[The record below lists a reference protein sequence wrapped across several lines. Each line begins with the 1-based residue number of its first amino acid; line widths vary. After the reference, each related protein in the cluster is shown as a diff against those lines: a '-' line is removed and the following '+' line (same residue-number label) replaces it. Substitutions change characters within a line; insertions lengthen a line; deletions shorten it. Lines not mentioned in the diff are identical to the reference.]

1 MSKNRKKLL
10 LPLIL
15 STCFEVFYIV
25 MMIAF
30 WGKIYRPI
38 GAIIFGVILTFFFVL
53 SLVYFISPDK
63 FFSDDKTDKRRKV
76 RATLFNTNVELY
88 DDGASE
94 EYINACIKF
103 FNAIPKE
110 TIVNKAHEHFEQI
123 RSISEG
129 PGIDEV
135 ADYGDGDNIL
145 IYIKLKAMH
154 LSTEKGGDPEH
165 VWFIM
170 EGDTP
175 WSDGFEFVVADNKL
189 VKVGEYTGDFEEE

>member
-15 STCFEVFYIV
+15 TTCFEVFFIV
-25 MMIAF
+25 MMIVF
-30 WGKIYRPI
+30 WGKIAHPF
-38 GAIIFGVILTFFFVL
+38 GAIVFGAILTLFFVM
-53 SLVYFISPDK
+53 SIVFFISPEKLD
-63 FFSDDKTDKRRKV
+63 SDDKRKV
-76 RATLFNTNVELY
+76 RATLFNTNVTVD

-110 TIVNKAHEHFEQI
+110 TIVEKAHEHFEQI
-123 RSISEG
+123 RSISSG

-145 IYIKLKAMH
+145 IYIKLKTLH
-154 LSTEKGGDPEH
+154 VSTIKDGDPEH

-189 VKVGEYTGDFEEE
+189 VKVGEYTGDFEV

>member
-1 MSKNRKKLL
+1 MSKNRKKIL

-15 STCFEVFYIV
+15 STCFEVFFIV
-25 MMIAF
+25 MMIVF
-30 WGKIYRPI
+30 WGKIAHPF
-38 GAIIFGVILTFFFVL
+38 GAIVFGAILTLFFVM
-53 SLVYFISPDK
+53 SIVFFISPEKLD
-63 FFSDDKTDKRRKV
+63 SDDKRKV
-76 RATLFNTNVELY
+76 RATLFNTNVTVD

-110 TIVNKAHEHFEQI
+110 TIVEKAHEHFEQI
-123 RSISEG
+123 RSISSG

-145 IYIKLKAMH
+145 IYIKLKTLH
-154 LSTEKGGDPEH
+154 VSTIKDGDPEH

-189 VKVGEYTGDFEEE
+189 VKVGEYTGDFEVEE

>member
-1 MSKNRKKLL
+1 MNKNRKKLL

-30 WGKIYRPI
+30 WGKIYSPVGVI
-38 GAIIFGVILTFFFVL
+38 ILGAILTLFFVM
-53 SLVYFISPDK
+53 SIVFFISPDK
-63 FFSDDKTDKRRKV
+63 LFSDDKNDKKRKV
-76 RATLFNTNVELY
+76 RATLFDTNVEVY
-88 DDGASE
+88 DDGATD

-103 FNAIPKE
+103 FNSIPKE

-145 IYIKLKAMH
+145 PYIKLKAMH
-154 LSTEKGGDPEH
+154 VSTIKDGDPEH

-175 WSDGFEFVVADNKL
+175 WSDGFEFVVADNEL
-189 VKVGEYTGDFEEE
+189 VRVGEYTGDFEVE

>member
-15 STCFEVFYIV
+15 STCFEVFFIV
-25 MMIAF
+25 MMIVF
-30 WGKIYRPI
+30 WGKIAHPF
-38 GAIIFGVILTFFFVL
+38 GAIVFGAILTLFFVM
-53 SLVYFISPDK
+53 SIVFFISPEKLD
-63 FFSDDKTDKRRKV
+63 SDDKRKV

-189 VKVGEYTGDFEEE
+189 VKVGEYTGDFEAN

>member
-15 STCFEVFYIV
+15 TTCFEVFFIV
-25 MMIAF
+25 MMIVF
-30 WGKIYRPI
+30 WGKIAHPF
-38 GAIIFGVILTFFFVL
+38 GAIVFGAILTLFFVM
-53 SLVYFISPDK
+53 SIVFFISPDK
-63 FFSDDKTDKRRKV
+63 LDSDDKRKV
-76 RATLFNTNVELY
+76 RATLFNTNVTVD

-110 TIVNKAHEHFEQI
+110 TIVEKAHEHFEQI
-123 RSISEG
+123 RSISSG

-145 IYIKLKAMH
+145 IYIKLKTLH
-154 LSTEKGGDPEH
+154 VSTIKDGDPEH

-189 VKVGEYTGDFEEE
+189 VKWGEYTGDFEVEE

>member
-15 STCFEVFYIV
+15 STCFEVFFIV
-25 MMIAF
+25 MMIVF
-30 WGKIYRPI
+30 WGKIAHPF
-38 GAIIFGVILTFFFVL
+38 GAIVFGAILTLFFVM
-53 SLVYFISPDK
+53 SIVFFISPDK
-63 FFSDDKTDKRRKV
+63 LDSDDKRKV
-76 RATLFNTNVELY
+76 RATLFNTNVTVD

-110 TIVNKAHEHFEQI
+110 TIVEKAHEHFEQI
-123 RSISEG
+123 RSISSG
-129 PGIDEV
+129 AGIDEV

-145 IYIKLKAMH
+145 IYIKLKTLH
-154 LSTEKGGDPEH
+154 VSTIKDGDPEH

-189 VKVGEYTGDFEEE
+189 VKVGEYTGDFEVEE

>member
-15 STCFEVFYIV
+15 STCFEVFFIV
-25 MMIAF
+25 MMIVF
-30 WGKIYRPI
+30 WGKIAHPF
-38 GAIIFGVILTFFFVL
+38 GAIVFGAILTLFFVM
-53 SLVYFISPDK
+53 SIVFYISPDK
-63 FFSDDKTDKRRKV
+63 LDSDDKRKV
-76 RATLFNTNVELY
+76 RATLFNTNVTVD

-110 TIVNKAHEHFEQI
+110 TIVEKAHEHFEQI
-123 RSISEG
+123 RSISSG

-145 IYIKLKAMH
+145 IYIKLKTLH
-154 LSTEKGGDPEH
+154 VSTIKDGDPEH

-189 VKVGEYTGDFEEE
+189 VKVGEYTGDFETEGY

>member
-10 LPLIL
+10 LPLIVTGSL
-15 STCFEVFYIV
+15 EVFYIV
-25 MMIAF
+25 MLIVF
-30 WGKIYRPI
+30 WGKIYRPV
-38 GAIIFGVILTFFFVL
+38 GAIIFGVILTF
-53 SLVYFISPDK
+53 PDK
-63 FFSDDKTDKRRKV
+63 FFSDEKTDKRRKV

-154 LSTEKGGDPEH
+154 ISTEKGGDPEH

-189 VKVGEYTGDFEEE
+189 VKVGEYTGDFE

>member
-1 MSKNRKKLL
+1 MS
-10 LPLIL
+10 
-15 STCFEVFYIV
+15 C
-25 MMIAF
+25 
-30 WGKIYRPI
+30 
-38 GAIIFGVILTFFFVL
+38 
-53 SLVYFISPDK
+53 FISPDK
-63 FFSDDKTDKRRKV
+63 LFSDDKNDKKRKV
-76 RATLFNTNVELY
+76 RATLFDTNVDVY
-88 DDGASE
+88 DDGATE

-103 FNAIPKE
+103 FNSIPKE

-145 IYIKLKAMH
+145 PYIKLKAMH
-154 LSTEKGGDPEH
+154 VSTIKDGDPEH

-189 VKVGEYTGDFEEE
+189 VISNHKFKAVTPGSVALHDEPYMFGVAAFFGG

>member
-15 STCFEVFYIV
+15 STCFEVFFIV
-25 MMIAF
+25 MMIVF
-30 WGKIYRPI
+30 WGKIAHPF
-38 GAIIFGVILTFFFVL
+38 GAIVFGAILTLFFVM
-53 SLVYFISPDK
+53 SIVFFISPEKLD
-63 FFSDDKTDKRRKV
+63 SDDKRKV
-76 RATLFNTNVELY
+76 RATLFNTNVTVD

-103 FNAIPKE
+103 FNSIPKE

-175 WSDGFEFVVADNKL
+175 WSDGFEFVVADNQL
-189 VKVGEYTGDFEEE
+189 VKVGEYTGDFDI

>member
-15 STCFEVFYIV
+15 TTCFEVFFIV
-25 MMIAF
+25 MMIVF
-30 WGKIYRPI
+30 WGKIAHPF
-38 GAIIFGVILTFFFVL
+38 GAIVFGAILTLFFVM
-53 SLVYFISPDK
+53 SIVFFISPEKLD
-63 FFSDDKTDKRRKV
+63 SDDKRKV
-76 RATLFNTNVELY
+76 RATLFNTNVTVD

-110 TIVNKAHEHFEQI
+110 TIVEKAHEHFEQI
-123 RSISEG
+123 RSISSG

-145 IYIKLKAMH
+145 IYIKLKTLH
-154 LSTEKGGDPEH
+154 VSTIKDGDPEH

-175 WSDGFEFVVADNKL
+175 WSDGSEFVVADNKL
-189 VKVGEYTGDFEEE
+189 VKVGEYTGDFEVEE

>member
-15 STCFEVFYIV
+15 SACFEVFFIV
-25 MMIAF
+25 MMIVF
-30 WGKIYRPI
+30 WGKIAHPF
-38 GAIIFGVILTFFFVL
+38 GAIVFGAILTLFFVM
-53 SLVYFISPDK
+53 SIVFFISPDK
-63 FFSDDKTDKRRKV
+63 LDSDDKRKV
-76 RATLFNTNVELY
+76 RATLFNTNVTVD

-110 TIVNKAHEHFEQI
+110 TIVKKAHEHFEQI
-123 RSISEG
+123 KSISSG

-145 IYIKLKAMH
+145 IYIKLKTLH
-154 LSTEKGGDPEH
+154 VSTIKDGDPEH

-189 VKVGEYTGDFEEE
+189 VKVGEYTGDFEVEE

>member
-15 STCFEVFYIV
+15 TTCFEVFFIV
-25 MMIAF
+25 MMIVF
-30 WGKIYRPI
+30 WGKIAHPF
-38 GAIIFGVILTFFFVL
+38 GAIVFGAILTLFFVM
-53 SLVYFISPDK
+53 SIVFFISPDK
-63 FFSDDKTDKRRKV
+63 LDSDDKRKV
-76 RATLFNTNVELY
+76 RATLFNTNVTVD

-94 EYINACIKF
+94 EYVNACINF

-110 TIVNKAHEHFEQI
+110 TIVEKAHEHFEQI
-123 RSISEG
+123 RSISSG

-145 IYIKLKAMH
+145 IYIKLKTLH
-154 LSTEKGGDPEH
+154 VSTIKDGDPEH

-189 VKVGEYTGDFEEE
+189 VKVGEYTGDFEVEG

>member
-15 STCFEVFYIV
+15 STCFEVFFIV
-25 MMIAF
+25 MMIVF
-30 WGKIYRPI
+30 WGKIAHPF
-38 GAIIFGVILTFFFVL
+38 GAIVFGAILTLFFVM
-53 SLVYFISPDK
+53 SIVFFISPEKLD
-63 FFSDDKTDKRRKV
+63 SDDKRKV
-76 RATLFNTNVELY
+76 RATLFNTNVTVD

-110 TIVNKAHEHFEQI
+110 TIVEKAHEHFEQI
-123 RSISEG
+123 RSISSG

-145 IYIKLKAMH
+145 IYIKLKTLH
-154 LSTEKGGDPEH
+154 VSTIKDGDPEH

-189 VKVGEYTGDFEEE
+189 VKVGEYTGDFEAN

>member
-15 STCFEVFYIV
+15 TTCFEVFFIV
-25 MMIAF
+25 MMIVF
-30 WGKIYRPI
+30 WGKIAHPF
-38 GAIIFGVILTFFFVL
+38 GAIVFGAILTLFFVM
-53 SLVYFISPDK
+53 SIVFFISPEKLD
-63 FFSDDKTDKRRKV
+63 SDDKRKV
-76 RATLFNTNVELY
+76 RATLFNTNVTVD

-103 FNAIPKE
+103 FNSIPKE

-145 IYIKLKAMH
+145 PYIKLKAMH
-154 LSTEKGGDPEH
+154 VSTIKDGDPEH

-189 VKVGEYTGDFEEE
+189 VKVGEYTGDFEVE

>member
-15 STCFEVFYIV
+15 TTCFEVFFIV
-25 MMIAF
+25 MMIVF
-30 WGKIYRPI
+30 WGKIAHPF
-38 GAIIFGVILTFFFVL
+38 GAIVFGAILTLFFVM
-53 SLVYFISPDK
+53 SIVFFISPDK
-63 FFSDDKTDKRRKV
+63 LDSDDKRKV
-76 RATLFNTNVELY
+76 RATLFNTNVDVD

-110 TIVNKAHEHFEQI
+110 TIVEKAHEHFEQI

-154 LSTEKGGDPEH
+154 LSTETGGDPEH

-175 WSDGFEFVVADNKL
+175 WSDGFEFVVADNQL
-189 VKVGEYTGDFEEE
+189 VKVGEYTGDFEVE

>member
-1 MSKNRKKLL
+1 MSKKRKKLL
-10 LPLIL
+10 LPTIIL
-15 STCFEVFYIV
+15 GFLETFCIV
-25 MMIAF
+25 MMIVF
-30 WGKIYRPI
+30 WGKYAHPI
-38 GAIIFGVILTFFFVL
+38 GVIAFFVILTIFFVV
-53 SLVYFISPDK
+53 SIYYFINPDK
-63 FFSDDKTDKRRKV
+63 FYSDDKRKV
-76 RATLFNTNVELY
+76 RATLFNTNVEVD

-110 TIVNKAHEHFEQI
+110 TIVEKAHEHFEQI
-123 RSISEG
+123 RSISSG

-145 IYIKLKAMH
+145 IYIKLKTLH
-154 LSTEKGGDPEH
+154 VSTIKDGDPEH

-189 VKVGEYTGDFEEE
+189 VKVGEYTWDFEVEKL

>member
-15 STCFEVFYIV
+15 TTCFEIFFIV
-25 MMIAF
+25 MMIIF
-30 WGKIYRPI
+30 WGKIAHP
-38 GAIIFGVILTFFFVL
+38 FGVIVFGAILTLFFVM
-53 SLVYFISPDK
+53 SIVFFISPDK
-63 FFSDDKTDKRRKV
+63 LDSDDKRKV
-76 RATLFNTNVELY
+76 RATLFNTNVTVD

-110 TIVNKAHEHFEQI
+110 TIVEKAHEHFEQI
-123 RSISEG
+123 RSISSG

-145 IYIKLKAMH
+145 PYIKLKAMH
-154 LSTEKGGDPEH
+154 VSTIKDGDPEH

-175 WSDGFEFVVADNKL
+175 WSDGFEFVVADNQL
-189 VKVGEYTGDFEEE
+189 VKVGEYTGDFEVEE

>member
-15 STCFEVFYIV
+15 STCFEVFFIV
-25 MMIAF
+25 MMIVF
-30 WGKIYRPI
+30 WGKIAHPF
-38 GAIIFGVILTFFFVL
+38 GAIVFGAILTLFFVM
-53 SLVYFISPDK
+53 SIVFFISPDK
-63 FFSDDKTDKRRKV
+63 LDSDDKRKV
-76 RATLFNTNVELY
+76 RATLFNTNVTVD

-110 TIVNKAHEHFEQI
+110 TIVEKAHEHFEQI

-145 IYIKLKAMH
+145 IYIKLKTLH
-154 LSTEKGGDPEH
+154 VSTIKDGDPEH
-165 VWFIM
+165 LWFIM

-189 VKVGEYTGDFEEE
+189 VKVGEYTGDFEVE